1 MDFHSVRVEVRRL
14 GKKHLFE
21 MLMRQKESR
30 CLLKGLCS
38 FHFEYKGYTFCI
50 SEVLGKGCE
59 SQRLKK
65 LDQEASE
72 AKGERMAAENVEV
85 PLFDWK
91 NSASYNFIR
100 ERCNFKD

>member
-1 MDFHSVRVEVRRL
+1 MDFHSVRTEVRRL
-14 GKKHLFE
+14 GKRNLFE

-30 CLLKGLCS
+30 CLLNGLCS

-59 SQRLKK
+59 SQRMKK

-72 AKGERMAAENVEV
+72 AGKEPICQENAEAS
-85 PLFDWK
+85 LFDWEDD
-91 NSASYNFIR
+91 SSYNF
-100 ERCNFKD
+100 